1 MIGHTG
7 NADQTY
13 ESSTY
18 YGSKVMIKVNVFKMK
33 VKGQNITINITDGK
47 GLSQGTHMWNM
58 KALPFTVQKLW

>member
-7 NADQTY
+7 NADQKY
-13 ESSTY
+13 ESPTS

-47 GLSQGTHMWNM
+47 GLSQGTHM
-58 KALPFTVQKLW
+58 